1 MAFSS
6 KLERDGAAAKITLI
20 GELDAAAAPQF
31 KADVEAAADGS
42 VQQLVL
48 LCEQLDY
55 IASAGLRVL
64 IFARQKMGTGVDI
77 YVIGA
82 QEQVLDTLEKTG
94 FANSVIVQDTYA

>member
-1 MAFSS
+1 MAFSTRY
-6 KLERDGAAAKITLI
+6 ERDGTAAKIALI

-31 KADVEAAADGS
+31 RQDIEAAAAEGG

-48 LCEQLDY
+48 LVEELDY

-64 IFARQKMGTGVDI
+64 IFARQKMGAGVDI

-94 FANSVIVQDTYA
+94 FSNS